1 MPIFRN
7 LLAIA
12 LLLIFAL
19 AGCSTMPK
27 RPDTLVRGDYGYT
40 KEYVSWLIRKEMK
53 QQDVT
58 GLSIALV
65 DDQRVV
71 WAQGFGYAD
80 EANKISATPETVYRA
95 GSISKLLTATAVMQL
110 AEQGKMDI
118 DKPLKTYLPEFSIK
132 SRFTDAGPIT
142 PRSIMT
148 HHSGLPSELLKGMW
162 TKSPEP
168 FENDVKLLKNEY
180 VAYPPNYV
188 FSYSNIAVTILGHAL
203 EKVSGHD
210 FSTQLTASLLQPLGM
225 SHSKFD
231 MAPDHTPLAAKAY
244 RNGKEADELP
254 LGIVPAGGLNS
265 TVLDL
270 SRFMEMVFAGG
281 KSGERQIIK
290 PETLAEMLHP
300 QNADVPLDLDFRIGL
315 GWFLGNLDGMDTK
328 KTGPVAQHDG
338 ATLYHRSQLIVLPE
352 QKLGVVVLAN
362 SATAGDVV
370 SKVATEALKLAF
382 ETKSGIRQPEKPQSA
397 VEEGSLSQEA
407 LQAYEGRYATIAG
420 VVNVTKKSD
429 YLRAEIMDTA
439 LRLVPRADGLLRL
452 QYKLLGLFPISLGQ
466 VDYDGFS
473 VARVAGRDI
482 VKVRSQGRELLLGE
496 RIKPV
501 PIPGKWLRRTGEYE
515 ISNRGD
521 DAVLIDNVRLR
532 QDNGML
538 IVDYAMPLFAD
549 GRMSIAIVPLS
560 DTEALTYGLGRGMG
574 ETIRVVTVGGEEL
587 LQYSG
592 YLLKKRQK

>member
-1 MPIFRN
+1 MAKLGAGITV
-7 LLAIA
+7 LVLM
-12 LLLIFAL
+12 L

-27 RPDTLVRGDYGYT
+27 QPDAFVRGDYGYT
-40 KEYVSWLIRKEMK
+40 KEYVSWLIRKEMRK
-53 QQDVT
+53 NDVT

-65 DDQRVV
+65 DDQKVV

-80 EANKISATPETVYRA
+80 EANKIPATPDTIYRV
-95 GSISKLLTATAVMQL
+95 GSISKLFTATAVMQL

-118 DKPLKTYLPEFSIK
+118 DKPLQTYLPEFSIK

-168 FENDVKLLKNEY
+168 FENDVKLLRDEY

-188 FSYSNIAVTILGHAL
+188 FSYSNAAVTILGHAL

-210 FSTQLTASLLQPLGM
+210 FSSQLTASLLQPLEM
-225 SHSKFD
+225 SRSKFD
-231 MAPDHTPLAAKAY
+231 PAPDHSPLAAKAY
-244 RNGKEADELP
+244 RKGEETDELP

-281 KSGERQIIK
+281 RAGEKQIIK
-290 PETLAEMLHP
+290 PETLAEMLRP
-300 QNADVPLDLDFRIGL
+300 QNADVPLDLDLRIGL
-315 GWFLGNLDGMDTK
+315 GWFLGNLDGIDTK
-328 KTGPVAQHDG
+328 ETGPVAQHDG

-362 SATAGDVV
+362 SASAGDVV

-382 ETKSGIRQPEKPQSA
+382 EVKSGIRQPEQKQQSA
-397 VEEGSLSQEA
+397 VGEGLLSQEA

-420 VVNVTKKSD
+420 VVNVTKEPD
-429 YLRAEIMDTA
+429 YLRAEVMSTA
-439 LRLVPRADGLLRL
+439 FRLVPRADGLLGLR
-452 QYKLLGLFPISLGQ
+452 YKLLGLFPISLGQ

-496 RIKPV
+496 RIKLV
-501 PIPGKWLRRTGEYE
+501 PLPERWLKRTGEYE
-515 ISNRGD
+515 IINRGD
-521 DAVLIDNVRLR
+521 DAVLIENVRLR
-532 QDNGML
+532 QDSGLL
-538 IVDYAMPLFAD
+538 ILDYAMPLFIG
-549 GRMSIAIVPLS
+549 GRMSVAITPLS
-560 DTEALTYGLGRGMG
+560 DTEAIMYGLGRNMG
-574 ETIRVVTVGGEEL
+574 ETIRVEIVGGEEM

-592 YLLKKRQK
+592 YLLKRRQN